1 MYNTKKIKHLHCREI
16 TSLPQIKKVIY
27 CSCHLNNHQKSTAC
41 LSPHPFAYNQ
51 NLEHLTISQFCWL
64 RFVFFF
70 NHWVYSLLVP
80 NFQKSPKFHLSKAFV
95 KMLTSL
101 RQQFLVLDST
111 ISVRNVLHNDSP
123 FSVLNTT
130 KTLFQIMSLAAYT
143 SKTNNMH
150 NKSMTSTVISPFC
163 ITICKN
169 FRQLFLSFLSP

>member
-1 MYNTKKIKHLHCREI
+1 MYNTKKFKRLHCREI

-80 NFQKSPKFHLSKAFV
+80 NFQKSPKYHLSKAFV
-95 KMLTSL
+95 KMYDFNQALILSSRFHNL
-101 RQQFLVLDST
+101 CKECVAQWLPLFSPEYNKNSVPDYDSCC
-111 ISVRNVLHNDSP
+111 LHKQD
-123 FSVLNTT
+123 
-130 KTLFQIMSLAAYT
+130 
-143 SKTNNMH
+143 
-150 NKSMTSTVISPFC
+150 
-163 ITICKN
+163 
-169 FRQLFLSFLSP
+169 